1 MKCTHLP
8 TSLQRLIKTMSYV
21 TIATVSPAGRPWNT
35 PVVGRFDDNL
45 HLYWVSWCKNRHSQ
59 NIANDSRIFVVM
71 YDTSAPE
78 GAGQGLYLQM
88 RARMLTTPQ
97 EIEVAKRIYDTSFF
111 VHPTKSHVQFLGQC
125 PQRFFKAVPERI
137 WSNTNGQKE
146 GHFVDVR
153 REILKT

>member
-1 MKCTHLP
+1 MP
-8 TSLQRLIKTMSYV
+8 YV

-35 PVVGRFDDNL
+35 PVVGRFDDSL
-45 HLYWVSWCKNRHSQ
+45 YLYWISWCRNRHSQ
-59 NIANDSRIFVVM
+59 NIVKEPRIFVVV

-97 EIEVAKRIYDTSFF
+97 EIETAKKVYNTSFF
-111 VHPTKSHVQFLGQC
+111 VHPTESHAQFLDQC

-137 WSNTNGQKE
+137 WYNADSQKE
-146 GHFVDVR
+146 RHFVDIR
-153 REILKT
+153 REILKHKLDILHI